1 MNDWQMEKMAESR
14 RQAIQ
19 NEFEQINLQKLVTR
33 ERPQPFLFRLGSG
46 LVALG
51 RRLRKRHPARARDQ
65 WAIQNEFKAQHR

>member
-1 MNDWQMEKMAESR
+1 MNDWQLEKMAESR
-14 RQAIQ
+14 RRAIQ

-33 ERPQPFLFRLGSG
+33 ERHRPFLFRLGSG

-51 RRLRKRHPARARDQ
+51 RRLRKGHPAHARDQ